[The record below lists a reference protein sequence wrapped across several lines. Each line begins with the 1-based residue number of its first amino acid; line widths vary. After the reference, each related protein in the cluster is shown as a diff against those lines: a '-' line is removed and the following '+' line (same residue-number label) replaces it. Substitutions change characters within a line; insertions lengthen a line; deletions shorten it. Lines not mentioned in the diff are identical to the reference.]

1 MSKNDTS
8 VKEENKR
15 LRNIVNFQQD
25 IIEALTKRKSKYE
38 KIIISKSISLQRGI
52 DKKKDNEIFKMQDE
66 EELER

>member
-15 LRNIVNFQQD
+15 LRNIINFQQD

-38 KIIISKSISLQRGI
+38 KIIISKSISLDRFI
-52 DKKKDNEIFKMQDE
+52 DKKKDNETFKMQDE